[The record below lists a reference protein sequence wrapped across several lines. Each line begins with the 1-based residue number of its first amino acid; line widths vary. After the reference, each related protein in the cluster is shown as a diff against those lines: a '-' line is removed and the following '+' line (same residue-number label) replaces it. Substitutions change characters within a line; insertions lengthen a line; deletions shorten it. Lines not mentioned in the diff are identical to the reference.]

1 MNIEKYKRYKLR
13 VHFKSGGVALTYD
26 GANYTWEW
34 QTDDRT
40 LVLENIDT
48 NRVIVIPY
56 DNVLFF
62 EVIDKAKEVK
72 KNE

>member
-13 VHFKSGGVALTYD
+13 VHFRVVGVQEYD

-40 LVLENIDT
+40 LVLRNIDT

-62 EVIDKAKEVK
+62 EVIDKAKEV
-72 KNE
+72 ESHE